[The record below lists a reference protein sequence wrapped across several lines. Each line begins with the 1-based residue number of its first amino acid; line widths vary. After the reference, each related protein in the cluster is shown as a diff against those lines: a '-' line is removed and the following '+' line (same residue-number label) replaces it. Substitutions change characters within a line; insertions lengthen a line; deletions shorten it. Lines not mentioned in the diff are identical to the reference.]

1 MAKNRNKP
9 YIPAKHISPEV
20 LSRKTHKLSEEIER
34 QKRVLQMVEKS
45 FERHMDLLSNFARH
59 DIGNAVQSLYAGL
72 ELSDIEESRLSPIR
86 LATEAIDNALK
97 NFESMVPYTSNSEF
111 RLSKLMIAAETMCR
125 AEMSLQRINYSVE
138 YDRSNEYTT
147 IKQPFQALLQLLHNL
162 ALNSIKALQN
172 SRIKKFCIL
181 ASVTNNQCIIQIK
194 DTGCGIPDENVGRI
208 FDYKFTTTPGGTGIG
223 LYHAKYVAEKIG
235 GSISLDHSFTDEYST
250 KFILKFP
257 LYGNEENINS

>member
-1 MAKNRNKP
+1 MAKKRNKP
-9 YIPAKHISPEV
+9 YIPVKHISPEV

-34 QKRVLQMVEKS
+34 QKRVLQMVEQS

-138 YDRSNEYTT
+138 YDRSNEYT